1 MADAQII
8 PSSKLIVNKDEQ
20 FNISAENQTV
30 VSNAFNNVNS
40 QSILVLSMQV
50 GKGRKPLTAMLW
62 IVS

>member
-20 FNISAENQTV
+20 FNISAENQTI

-40 QSILVLSMQV
+40 ESILVLSM
-50 GKGRKPLTAMLW
+50 
-62 IVS
+62 